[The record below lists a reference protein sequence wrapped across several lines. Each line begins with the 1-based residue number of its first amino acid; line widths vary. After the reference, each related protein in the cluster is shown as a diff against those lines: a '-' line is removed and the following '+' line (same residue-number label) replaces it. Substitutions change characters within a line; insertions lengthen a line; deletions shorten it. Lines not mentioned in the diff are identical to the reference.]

1 MQVSKFS
8 LLKITLSN
16 RVKVI
21 TGSVIG
27 NVELLHQGFTE
38 FSPDLKLYKKT
49 EESNGRVNASSAL
62 VSGIMSYKSK
72 VKTFAMKHGL
82 SMKQKDKTGYAT
94 ISKKNV
100 RI

>member
-38 FSPDLKLYKKT
+38 FSPDLKLYKKQKKVMV
-49 EESNGRVNASSAL
+49 ELMHHQPWL
-62 VSGIMSYKSK
+62 VGSCPINLK
-72 VKTFAMKHGL
+72 
-82 SMKQKDKTGYAT
+82 
-94 ISKKNV
+94 
-100 RI
+100 